1 MDDNK
6 GDLGND
12 DVSFVFCKEIATL
25 LSYFKLHIQ
34 FFTLRLMS
42 TGFSDPIHLS
52 MYRNNRKYIYLIKR
66 NLNKQLSQI
75 FHINFLYGM
84 NRQNSICNG
93 ISIKNHR

>member
-12 DVSFVFCKEIATL
+12 DVSFVFCKEIAKL

-75 FHINFLYGM
+75 FHINFLYGK
-84 NRQNSICNG
+84 SICNS

>member
-12 DVSFVFCKEIATL
+12 DVSFVFCKEIVKL

-52 MYRNNRKYIYLIKR
+52 MYRNNSKYIYFIQRWLYKWTNYFEIETSEKS
-66 NLNKQLSQI
+66 L
-75 FHINFLYGM
+75 FFL
-84 NRQNSICNG
+84 
-93 ISIKNHR
+93 